1 MYAMTHIASSLAA
14 PPFPKGSG
22 TYALDVP
29 TPPTTPNVD
38 AQAWVFVADAE
49 KWVGD
54 SRLVPDDVFQ
64 WAKNGGQGETYSQ
77 GRYWYVVRG
86 SQSGSQDPFTIY
98 GPIYIYRSQVMSQG
112 GLAGC
117 PMGVECVTDKLHGGT
132 TGAAPHGGGMRV
144 QTAMGYGYNYIG
156 SVRVPGGVSGSVPAD
171 ALAYATALA
180 NRHDLYPMT
189 KSFGSGAYYFYQDLT
204 PAQQGHGAYKEVMVW
219 RLGPGVNPM
228 DPRTIGPHGTGAP
241 QLARTHT
248 HQPMQHDSDH
258 WVEVSIH
265 DVPVGV
271 RTMLQP
277 GGAWKA
283 FRTTGTHQRWWGVGP
298 DGKYYV
304 HLSHGGVDA
313 LGAPGLGADLTGA
326 QAPCCPSN
334 ATWGVAAAIFVGAGM
349 ITWAIAAKHKK
360 TR

>member
-132 TGAAPHGGGMRV
+132 TGR
-144 QTAMGYGYNYIG
+144 
-156 SVRVPGGVSGSVPAD
+156 
-171 ALAYATALA
+171 
-180 NRHDLYPMT
+180 
-189 KSFGSGAYYFYQDLT
+189 
-204 PAQQGHGAYKEVMVW
+204 
-219 RLGPGVNPM
+219 
-228 DPRTIGPHGTGAP
+228 P

-277 GGAWKA
+277 GSAWKA

-298 DGKYYV
+298 DGKYHV

-349 ITWAIAAKHKK
+349 ITWAIAAKHKGK
-360 TR
+360 HA